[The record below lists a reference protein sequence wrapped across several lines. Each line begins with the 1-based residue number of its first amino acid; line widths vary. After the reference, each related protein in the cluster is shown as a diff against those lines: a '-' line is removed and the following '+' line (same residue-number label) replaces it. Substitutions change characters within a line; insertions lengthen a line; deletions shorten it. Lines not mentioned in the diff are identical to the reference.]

1 MISGARRYLTP
12 QLLAALGGGLFGGGF
27 PQVQP
32 FSSLPGMGL
41 PTNWAMGRKP
51 APLLPQ
57 APAAVPPLAAAAPV
71 PQEPF
76 MDYVSR
82 VRENR

>member
-1 MISGARRYLTP
+1 MFGVGRYLP
-12 QLLAALGGGLFGGGF
+12 PELLAALGGGLLGQGMNF
-27 PQVQP
+27 QP
-32 FSSLPGMGL
+32 FNQLPGMGL

-57 APAAVPPLAAAAPV
+57 APAAVPQAAAAPQAQNTV
-71 PQEPF
+71 
-76 MDYVSR
+76 MDYVAK